1 MRELTCMRWNCVKI
15 QCSINLLH
23 FSSPERDLIVT
34 SAFVS
39 GLNWYVSL
47 YLTQSHFLKIYFNES
62 LSLKLRGMGGGT
74 KPKQNLV
81 CPNGHLRFSHFVTAI
96 SKTGL
101 WSSLFPSLLVHSSL
115 NHCRI
120 LMGIYLQVKYFMRTV
135 YLNLSAMLTVSW
147 ALSSLN
153 LYENIGG
160 KQRK

>member
-1 MRELTCMRWNCVKI
+1 MKI

-62 LSLKLRGMGGGT
+62 LSLKLRGMGEGT

-101 WSSLFPSLLVHSSL
+101 
-115 NHCRI
+115 
-120 LMGIYLQVKYFMRTV
+120 
-135 YLNLSAMLTVSW
+135 
-147 ALSSLN
+147 
-153 LYENIGG
+153 
-160 KQRK
+160 